1 MKRQKKSTTRAKGQ
15 VYTRGETDR
24 NVDDL
29 REGERESERER
40 ERGERERERYSDRH
54 ESIRLLTLL

>member
-1 MKRQKKSTTRAKGQ
+1 